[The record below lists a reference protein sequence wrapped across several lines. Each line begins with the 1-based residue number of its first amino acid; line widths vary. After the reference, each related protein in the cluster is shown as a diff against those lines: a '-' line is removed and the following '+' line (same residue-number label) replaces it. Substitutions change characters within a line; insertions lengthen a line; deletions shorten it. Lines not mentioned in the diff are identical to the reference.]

1 MPSYHTVELAI
12 KYAGKLRRLQLA
24 DRLGEV
30 ASDKMQEEI
39 ERESKALGHMDDD
52 IDLHT

>member
-12 KYAGKLRRLQLA
+12 KYAGKLHRLQLA

-30 ASDKMQEEI
+30 AAAKMEEEL
-39 ERESKALGHMDDD
+39 ERESKSHRQMDY
-52 IDLHT
+52 DLQM